1 LPLLAAIGLG
11 LWIALGN
18 MWFLLPQDLA
28 VNGAPTRDLKIDVMV
43 ASDMV
48 WWHRLRLKPRTAEQA
63 IVDEVIEFTDAKV
76 RCALFPT
83 KCTIGLTRR
92 EPVLAWTDGAETYWV
107 DASGVVFDAWEE
119 RTDLPVIRGPLP
131 EPAEPHMIMEVME
144 GVAALAEL
152 GLPAAGLEYNA
163 QRGLIWV
170 DSEGRRIAFGVGSD
184 MRTRWRVYELLTD
197 QLKAQGIFPWTMD
210 VRFPGGVTYSL
221 ERSW

>member
-1 LPLLAAIGLG
+1 
-11 LWIALGN
+11 
-18 MWFLLPQDLA
+18 
-28 VNGAPTRDLKIDVMV
+28 
-43 ASDMV
+43 
-48 WWHRLRLKPRTAEQA
+48 
-63 IVDEVIEFTDAKV
+63 
-76 RCALFPT
+76 
-83 KCTIGLTRR
+83 
-92 EPVLAWTDGAETYWV
+92 
-107 DASGVVFDAWEE
+107 
-119 RTDLPVIRGPLP
+119 
-131 EPAEPHMIMEVME
+131 MIMEVME